1 MEKSSRF
8 ILSNDWIIEALITT
22 LRDEQMIEA
31 VESIAGEIYELGIK
45 LDSKR
50 LQAFSLM
57 TLGELASQEY
67 INDADRAEKAI
78 EQLH

>member
-57 TLGELASQEY
+57 TLGELAS
-67 INDADRAEKAI
+67 
-78 EQLH
+78 